1 MSMRDL
7 DQLARELMSDDSLPA
22 DLKALA
28 LRGTMAVK
36 AVLDE
41 FAVEAEPVIATPDP
55 GAANEP

>member
-1 MSMRDL
+1 MSTRDL

-22 DLKALA
+22 DLKVLA

-36 AVLDE
+36 AVLDG
-41 FAVEAEPVIATPDP
+41 FADQAEPVTSAPDP